1 MEMVEVACDTCG
13 ARFEK
18 QPAFV
23 KEHNFCCRSCFAVWN
38 SKRMSEYNRTT
49 LNVKGKGA
57 GHKSPHLSEWNRK
70 RNSLFQVET
79 DPSKRGERGHKATRR
94 AAEAMLGR
102 PLLKSEDV
110 HHIDGNPANNAPE
123 NLRVMDKR
131 EHLRFHAAI
140 ARARMKGESN
150 D

>member
-1 MEMVEVACDTCG
+1 MIMVEVACDTCG

-23 KEHNFCCRSCFAVWN
+23 KEHNFCCLSCFAVWN

-70 RNSLFQVET
+70 RNSLFPVET
-79 DPSKRGERGHKATRR
+79 DPSKRGERDHKATRR
-94 AAEAMLGR
+94 AAEIRGR
-102 PLLKSEDV
+102 SPHRRESGKQRAGEPPR
-110 HHIDGNPANNAPE
+110 DGQ
-123 NLRVMDKR
+123 
-131 EHLRFHAAI
+131 
-140 ARARMKGESN
+140 ARASALPRCHRSRSHEGRKQ
-150 D
+150 